1 MIRISEIIVVE
12 GQNDTNRLQQFFD
25 VDTIETGGF
34 NLSKEVIERIRSAQE
49 RRGVIVFTDPDPIGE
64 RIRTV
69 INKKVPGVK
78 NAFISQK
85 VARDDRRHKVGVE
98 HAEYEDLHASLK
110 NCVSFKEFDEPSL
123 SWNDFIDLGLVGTKA
138 RREKVAEAFH
148 IGHCS
153 AKVAYKRLCQLGVT
167 KKEIE
172 EVLA

>member
-34 NLSKEVIERIRSAQE
+34 NLSPEVIERVRAAQQ

-85 VARDDRRHKVGVE
+85 VARDERRHKVGVE
-98 HAEYEDLHASLK
+98 HADYEDLHESLK
-110 NCVSFKEFDEPSL
+110 NCVTFREFDEPSL
-123 SWNDFIDLGLVGTKA
+123 SWSDFIDLGLVGNKA
-138 RREKVAEAFH
+138 RREKLSQAFH

-153 AKVAYKRLCQLGVT
+153 AKVCYKRLCQLGIS
-167 KKEIE
+167 KEEIE
-172 EVLA
+172 EALA